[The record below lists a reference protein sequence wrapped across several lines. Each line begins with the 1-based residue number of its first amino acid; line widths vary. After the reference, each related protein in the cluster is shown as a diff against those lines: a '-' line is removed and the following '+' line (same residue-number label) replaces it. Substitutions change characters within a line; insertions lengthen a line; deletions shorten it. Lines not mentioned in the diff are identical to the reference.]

1 MATPAIKVE
10 GLWKA
15 YKIGTLQAPGGTMYE
30 MLGDSI
36 RSPFGG
42 LRGRK
47 KTADTE
53 PFWAL
58 RDVNFEVPEGQV
70 VGVIGRNGAGKSTL
84 LKVLSRI
91 TAPSRGRVSVRGRMA
106 SLLEV
111 GTGFHPELSGREN
124 IFVNGA
130 ILGMTRSEV
139 LRKFDEIVQFAE
151 IEAFL
156 DTPVKRYSSGMYVR
170 LAFAVAAHL
179 EPDIMVVDE
188 VLAVGDAQFQKKCLS
203 KIEAVAGYGR
213 TVLFVSHNMAAIQA
227 LCPTAMLLERGG
239 VEFHGPTSQTVGRYI
254 AYGQAPAT
262 QSWEARSIDK
272 QARLA
277 ITRVECNLT
286 GEQPQLKLELA
297 VGLRS
302 VAAHKPCFV
311 AIDIADPLGAPI
323 MQAIPQLDGFIVQE
337 QAAHALQL
345 QVDLPPLIP
354 GIYYVSIWVG
364 PHNTET
370 LDSIRGATTFEVTE
384 SPSIGRTFPHTA
396 DHGYVVPAS
405 RLLPAADAGST

>member
-1 MATPAIKVE
+1 
-10 GLWKA
+10 
-15 YKIGTLQAPGGTMYE
+15 
-30 MLGDSI
+30 
-36 RSPFGG
+36 
-42 LRGRK
+42 
-47 KTADTE
+47 
-53 PFWAL
+53 
-58 RDVNFEVPEGQV
+58 
-70 VGVIGRNGAGKSTL
+70 
-84 LKVLSRI
+84 
-91 TAPSRGRVSVRGRMA
+91 VRGRMA

-130 ILGMTRSEV
+130 ILGMKRSEV

-188 VLAVGDAQFQKKCLS
+188 VLAVGDAQFQRKCLS

-227 LCPTAMLLERGG
+227 LCPTAMLLEKGR
-239 VEFHGPTSQTVGRYI
+239 VEFHGPTAETVGRYL
-254 AYGQAPAT
+254 AYGQAPAA
-262 QSWEARSIDK
+262 QRWEARSIDE

-277 ITRVECNLT
+277 ITRVESRLT
-286 GEQPQLKLELA
+286 GKQPQLKLELA
-297 VGLRS
+297 VALKS
-302 VAAHKPCFV
+302 VGAHKPCFV
-311 AIDIADPLGAPI
+311 AVDIVDPLGAPI
-323 MQAIPQLDGFIVQE
+323 MQAIPQLDGFIVHE
-337 QAAHALQL
+337 RATHALQL
-345 QVDLPPLIP
+345 QIDLPPLIP
-354 GIYYVSIWVG
+354 GVYYVSIWVG

-370 LDSIRGATTFEVTE
+370 LDSVRGVITFEVTE
-384 SPSIGRTFPHTA
+384 SPSMGRTFPHTA

-405 RLLPAADAGST
+405 RLLTAVEAGST